1 MKLLLGVCFL
11 WLIFHGVMFS
21 VSENYSLFWDIS
33 VMEKENQSETAAAA
47 LTPCK
52 KAKASK
58 LKEAG
63 QLEPNVELG
72 TSFSKTP
79 SSASNAT
86 GDSSKVWFYQNKFFL
101 VFCPVVCFV
110 SSISFPKPFI
120 WRKRLERNYPKNVLN
135 LKIPNCPISFGTVF
149 FRYTKGLTSVEDVSN
164 IEVMEYVTRMFL
176 ELTEFNNEHNKK
188 QMRESA
194 KLRQK
199 VLEVFKPKG
208 KVTGVSKAD
217 DVDEAASNDV
227 EPVMLDGRNL
237 MEFPICDDA

>member
-120 WRKRLERNYPKNVLN
+120 WRKRLEWNYPKNVLN

-149 FRYTKGLTSVEDVSN
+149 FRYTKGLTVSWGRLKYWGDGTCDTQVFGTDRVQQWAQQKADAGVCK
-164 IEVMEYVTRMFL
+164 IG
-176 ELTEFNNEHNKK
+176 
-188 QMRESA
+188 Q
-194 KLRQK
+194 KL
-199 VLEVFKPKG
+199 LEVFKPKG